1 MFWSKHK
8 KEIES
13 LNKQIKDLDSKLSE
27 MSSDLYMYKSFFNS
41 IEEIKKNGGK
51 ILRPNDLI
59 TISSFIDDQ
68 LFKKCFSGSINYLK
82 SNKIVNDNVEIN
94 ETTLEAYKIAT
105 HKFVKEY
112 FNFSLWC
119 AFDNLDCIGSY
130 KQIIEK
136 KKQEEKDKKEKK
148 CKSNGKN

>member
-1 MFWSKHK
+1 MDILKNINALLAK
-8 KEIES
+8 LTEKQYAPYKELYES
-13 LNKQIKDLDSKLSE
+13 MKEEYDKRYDHIFGVGNNR
-27 MSSDLYMYKSFFNS
+27 LY
-41 IEEIKKNGGK
+41 
-51 ILRPNDLI
+51 L
-59 TISSFIDDQ
+59 
-68 LFKKCFSGSINYLK
+68 
-82 SNKIVNDNVEIN
+82 NDNVEIN